1 MANSWWKESV
11 VYQIYPKSF
20 QDSNND
26 GIGDIKGII
35 SRLDYIKK
43 LGTDVI
49 WICPVY
55 KSPMDDGGYDISD
68 YFQID
73 EMFGTNEDLDELLE
87 KAKQL
92 DIKVLMDLVVNHTS
106 DEHVWFQEALHNPAS
121 KYRDYYIFKEGIDGN
136 PPNNWRSY
144 FGGSAWEPVP
154 NEENMFYLHAFTKK
168 QPDLNWENEEVR
180 EEIYAMINYWLDK
193 GLGGFRIDAI
203 LNIKKRLEYGIFESD
218 GEDGLAFIGHWIL
231 NQPGIEV
238 WLKEMRERTFKPHN
252 SMTVAEADV
261 PNERLD
267 EYIGEDG
274 YYSMVFDFSYTDI
287 DVPETG
293 EWFKD
298 SQWTWTDMR
307 TNIFTNQ
314 LVTQDKGW
322 GALYLENHDQPRS
335 INKYIPEEWINDYS
349 KKMLATL
356 FMLLR
361 GTPFIYQGQELG
373 MTNIEMASLED
384 FDDVA
389 THSQYKRALEYG
401 LAPEQALKAVN
412 KRSRDNSRTPMQWNT
427 QKNAGFSTSD
437 NVWLKVNPN
446 YPELNAEAQLTNQ
459 QSVFNYY
466 RQLIELRKNSVY
478 NDVLIYGQFLPVK
491 DKNEHILLYERQL
504 EDKIVLVILNVTA
517 TEQEYYVD
525 EQYQQ
530 VLINNYEDILLD
542 QSRKLRLRPFE
553 SIVLANYGGQL

>member
-1 MANSWWKESV
+1 
-11 VYQIYPKSF
+11 
-20 QDSNND
+20 
-26 GIGDIKGII
+26 
-35 SRLDYIKK
+35 
-43 LGTDVI
+43 
-49 WICPVY
+49 
-55 KSPMDDGGYDISD
+55 MDDGGYDISD

-73 EMFGTNEDLDELLE
+73 ELFGTNEDLDELLE

-154 NEENMFYLHAFTKK
+154 NEKNMFYLHAFTKK

-180 EEIYAMINYWLDK
+180 EEIYTMINYWLDK

-335 INKYIPEEWINDYS
+335 INKYIPE
-349 KKMLATL
+349 
-356 FMLLR
+356 
-361 GTPFIYQGQELG
+361 
-373 MTNIEMASLED
+373 
-384 FDDVA
+384 
-389 THSQYKRALEYG
+389 
-401 LAPEQALKAVN
+401 
-412 KRSRDNSRTPMQWNT
+412 
-427 QKNAGFSTSD
+427 
-437 NVWLKVNPN
+437 
-446 YPELNAEAQLTNQ
+446 
-459 QSVFNYY
+459 
-466 RQLIELRKNSVY
+466 
-478 NDVLIYGQFLPVK
+478 
-491 DKNEHILLYERQL
+491 
-504 EDKIVLVILNVTA
+504 
-517 TEQEYYVD
+517 
-525 EQYQQ
+525 
-530 VLINNYEDILLD
+530 
-542 QSRKLRLRPFE
+542 
-553 SIVLANYGGQL
+553 